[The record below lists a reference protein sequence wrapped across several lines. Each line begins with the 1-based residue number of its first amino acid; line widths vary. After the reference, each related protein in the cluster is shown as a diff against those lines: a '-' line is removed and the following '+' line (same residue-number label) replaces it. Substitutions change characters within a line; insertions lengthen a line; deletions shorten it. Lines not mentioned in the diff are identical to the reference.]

1 MRWMEIAWADVGVEE
16 VSGPKANPRIIEY
29 FRGVGR
35 PEITSDEIAWCAA
48 AVGYYLLKA
57 GISIDQIPKE
67 KRLLARSYAVIGT
80 PLENPRN
87 GAIAVLSR
95 GSNPAYGHVGFVVGW
110 TKDTIALLG
119 GNQSNKVCVQHFA
132 RSRIVALRWPE
143 PPASPKDLEA
153 AGSRTAQAAKR
164 QQKDAAK
171 AGGAEA
177 TNAVVP
183 DAPSSAATPTA
194 PPTGAPGAPAVGAG
208 DAAAS
213 LPAPDQV
220 LETGSQWKSLIE
232 TAESLAL
239 FCWAKWPWIA
249 GALALYWLARMAWDA
264 WRVRKYRAEDHN
276 TGANVARAPGEAVE
290 ADPDLELEEA
300 A

>member
-1 MRWMEIAWADVGVEE
+1 MRWMEIAWADAGVEE
-16 VSGPKANPRIIEY
+16 VSGPRANPRIVEY
-29 FRGVGR
+29 FRAVGR

-48 AVGYYLLKA
+48 AAGYYLLKA
-57 GISIDQIPKE
+57 GISIDQIPPA
-67 KRLLARSYAVIGT
+67 KRLLARSYSVIGT
-80 PLENPRN
+80 PLPKDQLRV
-87 GAIAVLSR
+87 GALAVLSR

-110 TKDTIALLG
+110 TNDTIILLG
-119 GNQSNKVCVQHFA
+119 GNQSNKVCTQHFA

-143 PPASPKDLEA
+143 PPTRPKNLEA
-153 AGSRTAQAAKR
+153 AGSRTATAAKR

-171 AGGAEA
+171 ATGAQATNGVVPEPPAEA
-177 TNAVVP
+177 
-183 DAPSSAATPTA
+183 
-194 PPTGAPGAPAVGAG
+194 
-208 DAAAS
+208 

-220 LETGSQWKSLIE
+220 LKTGSQWKGLIE

-249 GALALYWLARMAWDA
+249 GALALYWLARMAYDA
-264 WRVRKYRAEDHN
+264 WRVRQYRAEDHN
-276 TGANVARAPGEAVE
+276 TGANVARAPAEAVE

>member
-1 MRWMEIAWADVGVEE
+1 MEIAWADAGVEE
-16 VSGPKANPRIIEY
+16 VSGPKANPRIVEY

-35 PEITSDEIAWCAA
+35 PDITSDEIAWCAA
-48 AVGYYLLKA
+48 AVGFYLLKA

-67 KRLLARSYAVIGT
+67 KRLLARSFAAIGT
-80 PLENPRN
+80 PLPKDQPRV

-95 GSNPAYGHVGFVVGW
+95 GSNPAYGHVGFVTGW
-110 TKDTIALLG
+110 TKDQIVLLG
-119 GNQSNKVCVQHFA
+119 GNQSNKVCTQHFA

-143 PPASPKDLEA
+143 PPAKPKDLEV
-153 AGSRTAQAAKR
+153 AGSRTAAAAKR
-164 QQKDAAK
+164 QQKDAGK
-171 AGGAEA
+171 ATLAQSSNVA
-177 TNAVVP
+177 VP
-183 DAPSSAATPTA
+183 DAPASAAAPTP
-194 PPTGAPGAPAVGAG
+194 PPA

-213 LPAPDQV
+213 LPDPNQV
-220 LETGSQWKSLIE
+220 LETGSQWKGLIE

-264 WRVRKYRAEDHN
+264 WRVRRWRAEDHN
-276 TGANVARAPGEAVE
+276 TGANTARAVAEEPAGVE
-290 ADPDLELEEA
+290 ADLELEEA